1 MFQVKQSS
9 PLGVSGVSCVARLQR
24 DRVAVKSVH
33 TCRRAAGGGSHHLL
47 NEERLETRIGTSCSG
62 HGIFFKTLHSIA
74 MHWKSLEVVKHTN
87 DAHDIPIT

>member
-33 TCRRAAGGGSHHLL
+33 TCRRAAGDGLKHSLVPPV
-47 NEERLETRIGTSCSG
+47 RAMAFSIT
-62 HGIFFKTLHSIA
+62 HSIA
-74 MHWKSLEVVKHTN
+74 MHWKSLN
-87 DAHDIPIT
+87 IPMMPMIFQ